1 MTKEPA
7 TITNAELAVMQLLWK
22 RGVLSARQIRE
33 ELYPEDTASN
43 HGTVQKL
50 LQRLEAKGFVA
61 RDRTH
66 FMHLF
71 EAALSQ
77 KEYAGQQLET
87 LADKLTEGSI
97 LPFITHFVEAK
108 KLSAK
113 ERRAIRELLD
123 RKKQ

>member
-1 MTKEPA
+1 MRDPTS
-7 TITNAELAVMQLLWK
+7 ISNAELSVMRLLWK

-50 LQRLEAKGFVA
+50 LQRLEGKGFVS

-71 EAALSQ
+71 QAKVTKS
-77 KEYAGQQLET
+77 EYAGEQLEA
-87 LADKLTEGSI
+87 LADKVTEGSI
-97 LPFITHFVEAK
+97 LPFITHLVENK

-113 ERRAIRELLD
+113 ERRAIRELLE
-123 RKKQ
+123 RRNR